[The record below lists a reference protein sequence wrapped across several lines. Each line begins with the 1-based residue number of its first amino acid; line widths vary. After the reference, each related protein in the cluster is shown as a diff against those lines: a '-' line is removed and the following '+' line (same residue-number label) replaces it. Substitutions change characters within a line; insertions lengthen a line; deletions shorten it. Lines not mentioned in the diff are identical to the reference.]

1 MTKPPSV
8 PVPGFVTLPQDA
20 PQTKGLVSSLK
31 PNGDCN
37 SLLPSTNSTGSSIL
51 PAFCT
56 PTLRSGILVSSELR
70 SSVDALMRTVDRIL
84 VFEPLGTLPSQ
95 PMLCH
100 GTFSLSR
107 YSTILGRA
115 FSNCSASVESAEIGK
130 LCPGS
135 ISSVTNCWYWLLSLI
150 SS

>member
-1 MTKPPSV
+1 MAYTVSLLEPPLTVTKPPTV

-20 PQTKGLVSSLK
+20 PQVKGLVSSLK
-31 PNGDCN
+31 PNGDYN
-37 SLLPSTNSTGSSIL
+37 WLVPTTNSTGSSIL
-51 PAFCT
+51 PACCT
-56 PTLRSGILVSSELR
+56 PTLRSGILVSSGLR

-84 VFEPLGTLPSQ
+84 VFEPSETLPTQ
-95 PMLCH
+95 PMLSH
-100 GTFSLSR
+100 GTFSSSR

-135 ISSVTNCWYWLLSLI
+135 I
-150 SS
+150 